1 MRALSFFGTS
11 QNNIDLKGRVSIPVK
26 YRSALGPSFIVTIGF
41 DKCLCIYTYEQWEI
55 LEKQLR
61 KLSSTKKD
69 MRDFTRY
76 LFAGASEVELDKQG
90 RILIPA
96 NLREFAELEKEVTIL
111 GVNNRIEIWNRE
123 RWEIRNRETAARFNE
138 IGENLINFDVDFDDE
153 DDA

>member
-1 MRALSFFGTS
+1 
-11 QNNIDLKGRVSIPVK
+11 
-26 YRSALGPSFIVTIGF
+26 
-41 DKCLCIYTYEQWEI
+41 
-55 LEKQLR
+55 
-61 KLSSTKKD
+61 

-123 RWEIRNRETAARFNE
+123 RWDERNRETAARFNE
-138 IGENLINFDVDFDDE
+138 IGESLINFDVDFDDDE
-153 DDA
+153 E